1 MLQKEGVLKELPQPR
16 TDDAESSEN
25 EYPTVTATDK
35 SGVNDEGSSS
45 TRRSKRKGCKSVKI
59 KKKKG
64 ASPSDK
70 EAKDAARTS
79 KESAKKTAK
88 MVIKKAKLA
97 ALSNVQKA
105 KTEVN
110 RGRKTDRQPQCYVCH
125 QSFDNTKKLNQHRVL
140 ENVKELFLV
149 QQSLSGSP
157 KLKCDH
163 CTVTLT
169 L

>member
-1 MLQKEGVLKELPQPR
+1 M
-16 TDDAESSEN
+16 
-25 EYPTVTATDK
+25 
-35 SGVNDEGSSS
+35 
-45 TRRSKRKGCKSVKI
+45 RRSKRKRCKSVKQDQEE
-59 KKKKG
+59 KSE
-64 ASPSDK
+64 SPSDK

-88 MVIKKAKLA
+88 MMIKKAKLA

-125 QSFDNTKKLNQHRVL
+125 QSFENTKKLNRHRVL

-149 QQSLSGSP
+149 HQSLLRVP
-157 KLKCDH
+157 QAQ
-163 CTVTLT
+163 V
-169 L
+169 

>member
-1 MLQKEGVLKELPQPR
+1 MKAHPQREDLKGKGVLSLSR
-16 TDDAESSEN
+16 S
-25 EYPTVTATDK
+25 
-35 SGVNDEGSSS
+35 
-45 TRRSKRKGCKSVKI
+45 RR
-59 KKKKG
+59 KKG

-110 RGRKTDRQPQCYVCH
+110 RGRKTVRQPQCYVCH
-125 QSFDNTKKLNQHRVL
+125 QSFENTKKLNRHRVL

-149 QQSLSGSP
+149 QQSLLRVP
-157 KLKCDH
+157 QAQ
-163 CTVTLT
+163 V
-169 L
+169 